1 MKKIL
6 IVDDNK
12 DYVELISEFLSGEGY
27 AVSTACNGREAIATL
42 EQVGEFDLIITDVLM
57 PDIDGIGLINYIK
70 SAGKDVP
77 VIALSGGGLTI
88 NSEDVL
94 KTIEDRVNV
103 VLQKPVSLANLVSR
117 VDELTAIRA

>member
-12 DYVELISEFLSGEGY
+12 DYVELISEFITSEGY
-27 AVSTACNGREAIATL
+27 AVSTACNGREAISTI
-42 EQVGEFDLIITDVLM
+42 EQTGDFDLVITDVLM

-70 SAGKDVP
+70 SSERNIP

-94 KTIEDRVNV
+94 KTIEDKVNL

-117 VDELTAIRA
+117 VDELTAISA

>member
-12 DYVELISEFLSGEGY
+12 DYVELISEFITGEGY
-27 AVSTACNGREAIATL
+27 AVCTAGNGREAITAM
-42 EQVGEFDLIITDVLM
+42 EQIGDFDLVITDVLM

-70 SAGKDVP
+70 SSEKNIP

-94 KTIEDRVNV
+94 KTIEDKVNL

-117 VDELTAIRA
+117 VDELTAISA